1 MAVQQSRPKGA
12 AAAEWRAH
20 WPLVLGSLLGF
31 TMIGVAN
38 FSLGPFMPSLEKAFG
53 WSRSEVTSGFTLYAV
68 ICVICQPI
76 VGRMI
81 DRFGPR
87 RIALTGIALTGCAI
101 SLFATANGSLT
112 GWLLLWV
119 FYSLAAQ
126 LILTPVWSSAVAS
139 EFEAGRGLALATTLS
154 GSALSATVVPI
165 ISTLVID
172 TFGWRA
178 AYPILGGG
186 LAALLLVVIWL
197 LFYSRRDRLRQSE
210 GTAILPVETGL
221 STRQAL
227 RSPSFWKLGI
237 AVFVSFSLVMAFS
250 IHMLPILTSA
260 GLTRDKG
267 ALIAGSYGLFAVV
280 GKFSYGL
287 LANRFPGQVV
297 AAAMMA
303 LPLASCALLL
313 MPSPSTAACL
323 MAICLIGVSSGAQ
336 LQLFVYLTTRHFGL
350 LAFGT
355 IFGFIS
361 SALTIASG
369 VGPFLAGRLY
379 DMSGDYHLL
388 LAAGI
393 PMSVLASLVM
403 LWVGDYPEVRAARL
417 AARQGAQL
425 ASN

>member
-186 LAALLLVVIWL
+186 LAALLLVVIWP
-197 LFYSRRDRLRQSE
+197 LFYSRHDRLRQSE

>member
-250 IHMLPILTSA
+250 IHMLPILTSV
-260 GLTRDKG
+260 GLSRDKA
-267 ALIAGSYGLFAVV
+267 ALVAGSYGLFAVV

>member
-403 LWVGDYPEVRAARL
+403 LWLGDYPEVRAARL

>member
-1 MAVQQSRPKGA
+1 MAVQQSWPKGA

-38 FSLGPFMPSLEKAFG
+38 FSLGPFMPSLEKAFS

-126 LILTPVWSSAVAS
+126 LILTPVWSAAVAS

-186 LAALLLVVIWL
+186 LAAVLMVVIWL

-210 GTAILPVETGL
+210 GTAILPVETGV

-227 RSPSFWKLGI
+227 RSPAFWKLGI
-237 AVFVSFSLVMAFS
+237 SVFVSFSLVMAFS

-267 ALIAGSYGLFAVV
+267 AVIAGSYGLFAVV

-287 LANRFPGQVV
+287 LANRFPGQII

-313 MPSPSTAACL
+313 MPSPSAAACL
-323 MAICLIGVSSGAQ
+323 MAIALIGVSSGAQ

-403 LWVGDYPEVRAARL
+403 LWLGDYPEVRAARL

>member
-1 MAVQQSRPKGA
+1 MAVQQSWPKGA

-31 TMIGVAN
+31 TMIGVAF
-38 FSLGPFMPSLEKAFG
+38 FSLGPFMASLEKAFG
-53 WSRSEVTSGFTLYAV
+53 WSRSEITSGFTIYAV
-68 ICVICQPI
+68 TCVICQPI

-87 RIALTGIALTGCAI
+87 RIALTGIALTGCAV

-112 GWLLLWV
+112 GWLLLWLL
-119 FYSLAAQ
+119 YSLAAQ
-126 LILTPVWSSAVAS
+126 LVLTPVWTSAVAS

-154 GSALSATVVPI
+154 GSALSAMVLPI

-186 LAALLLVVIWL
+186 VAAVMLVVTWF

-210 GTAILPVETGL
+210 GTAPPVETGL
-221 STRQAL
+221 STREAL
-227 RSPSFWKLGI
+227 RSRSFWKLAI
-237 AVFVSFSLVMAFS
+237 AIFVSFSLVMGFS
-250 IHMLPILTSA
+250 IHMLPILTSV
-260 GLTRDKG
+260 GLSRDKA
-267 ALIAGSYGLFAVV
+267 ALVAGSYGLFAVV

-313 MPSPSTAACL
+313 VPSPSVATCL
-323 MAICLIGVSSGAQ
+323 IAIGLIGVSSGAQ
-336 LQLFVYLTTRHFGL
+336 LQLFVYLTTRHFGMR
-350 LAFGT
+350 AFGT

-361 SALTIASG
+361 SAMTIASG
-369 VGPFLAGRLY
+369 VGPVLAGRLY
-379 DMSGDYHLL
+379 DISRDYHLF

-393 PMSVLASLVM
+393 PMSVLASLMM

>member
-186 LAALLLVVIWL
+186 LAALLLVVIWP